1 MIYLMSDLHGD
12 FQNFYK
18 MLKKIK
24 FSASDQLYILGD
36 ILDKNKE
43 NLCLYNFI
51 RNQDNIILL
60 KGNHEYLC
68 ERYLEGTIS
77 AQIWKECGGKY
88 TIQEVNELTEEA
100 KKRLYNYL
108 KQLPLYLSLKVKGT
122 EYFLTHSGFHAD
134 HCAKNEEGLVDIE
147 ASVKSAIKENQESYL
162 FSDDIHYIP
171 VSLKFDK
178 KVIVGHHPTILLPD
192 YASATIYKGKNY
204 IDIDTGN
211 DRRKEGGRMACL
223 RLDDWKESYV

>member
-18 MLKKIK
+18 MLMKIN
-24 FSASDQLYILGD
+24 FSVSDRLYILGD

-43 NLCLYNFI
+43 NLCLYSFI
-51 RNQDNIILL
+51 RDQGNILLL

-68 ERYLEGTIS
+68 ERYLEGSVS
-77 AQIWKECGGKY
+77 AKTWEACGGKY
-88 TIQEVNELTEEA
+88 TIQEVNDLTEEA
-100 KKRLYNYL
+100 GKRLYHYL
-108 KQLPLYLSLKVKGT
+108 KQLPLYLSVKVKGT
-122 EYFLTHSGFHAD
+122 EYFLTHSGFHAEY
-134 HCAKNEEGLVDIE
+134 CIKNEEGLVNIE
-147 ASVKSAIKENQESYL
+147 ASVKMAIKQDQESYL

-171 VSLKFDK
+171 ESLKFDK

-192 YASATIYKGKNY
+192 FATASVYYGKNY

-211 DRRKEGGRMACL
+211 DRREEGGRMACL
-223 RLDDWKESYV
+223 RLDDGKEFYV

>member
-18 MLKKIK
+18 MLMKIK

-43 NLCLYNFI
+43 NLRLYGFI
-51 RNQDNIILL
+51 RNQANILLL

-68 ERYLEGTIS
+68 EQYLEGNIS
-77 AQIWKECGGKY
+77 AQIWEACGGKY
-88 TIQEVNELTEEA
+88 TIQEVNTLTEEE
-100 KKRLYNYL
+100 KKRLYDYL
-108 KQLPLYLSLKVKGT
+108 KQLPLYLSLKVNGT

-134 HCAKNEEGLVDIE
+134 YCIKNEEGLVDIQT
-147 ASVKSAIKENQESYL
+147 SVKMAIKEDQEAYL
-162 FSDDIHYIP
+162 LSDDIHYIP
-171 VSLKFDK
+171 ASLKFDK
-178 KVIVGHHPTILLPD
+178 KLIVGHHPTILLPD
-192 YASATIYKGKNY
+192 YTFPSIYYGKKY

-211 DRRKEGGRMACL
+211 DNRKNGGRLACL
-223 RLDDWKESYV
+223 RLDDGKEFYI